1 MASFSGFSSLP
12 LESSAGKDETPTFP
26 AATDGNSI
34 DWGSCYVI
42 RSSAKWV
49 GFPNSIDNPFITDEH
64 LGGHTVIM
72 GQFDPHESELRGER
86 IQQLGVSLSNHVSRL
101 LTIKWEASQLHLH
114 DFIQAGIPRYELV
127 KTFRTFPF
135 LSNEEN
141 MSNVLGVS
149 SRTLQRME
157 STGDKNLSTE
167 QASRLISFVKIMS
180 LATQVLGGKK
190 QAEDWLQRKAIALDQ
205 RRPIDLLTTDVG
217 AQAVQTLLEQIDAGV
232 YV

>member
-1 MASFSGFSSLP
+1 
-12 LESSAGKDETPTFP
+12 
-26 AATDGNSI
+26 
-34 DWGSCYVI
+34 
-42 RSSAKWV
+42 
-49 GFPNSIDNPFITDEH
+49 
-64 LGGHTVIM
+64 
-72 GQFDPHESELRGER
+72 
-86 IQQLGVSLSNHVSRL
+86 
-101 LTIKWEASQLHLH
+101 
-114 DFIQAGIPRYELV
+114 
-127 KTFRTFPF
+127 
-135 LSNEEN
+135 